1 MCFLRPARTFP
12 LEWAGKG
19 KCYDFSGFISSA
31 GILYEGK
38 IYSCFSNE
46 GKLSLFL
53 PSLAL
58 RGQWLPPFKSD
69 KKPVMKYNPLKPYND
84 LPGLPPRADLE
95 TKVIMKKIITASRA
109 LSELKGAIKNLPNPF
124 LFIDTVNLQEA
135 QASSAIENIITTQDD
150 LFQATVAEKKIE
162 SPATKEVLHYK
173 DALWFGFEQTK
184 KKPLLTTN
192 LFIAIMRI
200 IKENQSGIRNLPG
213 TQLKNPATEKTIYTP
228 PEGEN
233 IIRDKLKELEYFINT
248 DDDIDPLVKMALI
261 HYQFEAIHPFFDGN
275 GRTGRI
281 ILLLYLKIAGLTD
294 HPSLYLS
301 NYILKNKN
309 EYYSNLRNVTEKNNW
324 EAWVLYMLDM
334 IEVTS
339 VNSRTR
345 IEKIDMLM
353 KTMGEKMQK
362 QLPKIYTKDLV
373 EVLFRLP
380 YTKRNFIEAAGLGNI
395 KTSGAYLKS
404 LEEKGFLK
412 SITAGKEKLY
422 LNFQLME
429 ILKKQ

>member
-1 MCFLRPARTFP
+1 
-12 LEWAGKG
+12 
-19 KCYDFSGFISSA
+19 
-31 GILYEGK
+31 
-38 IYSCFSNE
+38 
-46 GKLSLFL
+46 
-53 PSLAL
+53 
-58 RGQWLPPFKSD
+58 
-69 KKPVMKYNPLKPYND
+69 MKYNPLKPYNN
-84 LPGLPPRADLE
+84 LPNLPPKANLE
-95 TKVIMKKIITASRA
+95 GKVIMKKLITASRA
-109 LSELKGAIKNLPNPF
+109 LSELKGAIKNLPNPY

-150 LFQATVAEKKIE
+150 LFQASVADKKIE

-173 DALWFGFEQTK
+173 DALWFGFEHIK

-200 IKENQSGIRNLPG
+200 IKENESGIRNLPG
-213 TQLKNPATEKTIYTP
+213 TQLKNPSTKKTIYTP
-228 PEGEN
+228 PEGEK
-233 IIRDKLKELEYFINT
+233 IIRDKLKALEVFINT
-248 DDDIDPLVKMALI
+248 NDDIDPLIKMALL

-281 ILLLYLKIAGLTD
+281 LLLLYLKTSGLTD
-294 HPSLYLS
+294 YPSLYLS
-301 NYILKNKN
+301 SYILKNRN
-309 EYYSNLRNVTEKNNW
+309 EYYTNLRNVTEKNKW

-339 VNSRTR
+339 INSRTR
-345 IEKIDMLM
+345 IEKIEVLM
-353 KTMGEKMQK
+353 KSMSEKMQK
-362 QLPKIYTKDLV
+362 QLPKIYSKDLV

-380 YTKRNFIEAAGLGNI
+380 YTKRNFIENAGLGNV
-395 KTSGAYLKS
+395 KTSGAYLKT

-412 SITAGKEKLY
+412 SLISGKEKLY